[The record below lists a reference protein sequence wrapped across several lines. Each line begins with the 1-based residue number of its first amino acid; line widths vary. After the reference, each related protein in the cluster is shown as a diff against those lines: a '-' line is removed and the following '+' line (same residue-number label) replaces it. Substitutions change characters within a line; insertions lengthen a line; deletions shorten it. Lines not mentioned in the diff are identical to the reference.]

1 MDIFNE
7 QLIKRKDRPIEKVM
21 KIIIVVI
28 ACIAIVLCFLAAILG
43 VFGAFS
49 SLFVLVAFGIGAA
62 AFFYLKSLSIEYE
75 YSLTNGEF
83 DIDKIMGQSKRKRM
97 YSFLLREIEE
107 FGDYSKDKE
116 RLQNREFS
124 FRVSP
129 VNLDDSGIYYC
140 VVRDS
145 VHGVGIVLLQP
156 NDKMRES
163 MRVFIPRQ
171 VQGNVLSRD

>member
-75 YSLTNGEF
+75 Y
-83 DIDKIMGQSKRKRM
+83 
-97 YSFLLREIEE
+97 
-107 FGDYSKDKE
+107 
-116 RLQNREFS
+116 
-124 FRVSP
+124 
-129 VNLDDSGIYYC
+129 
-140 VVRDS
+140 
-145 VHGVGIVLLQP
+145 
-156 NDKMRES
+156 
-163 MRVFIPRQ
+163 
-171 VQGNVLSRD
+171 